1 MRAFRVFG
9 WESKLLLLV
18 ALLTLVGCSA
28 GDGLVEIGGTVTFD
42 GEPIPDGRIQFRST
56 EGDQQAYAGLIE
68 NGRYSLR
75 VAPGP
80 ASVEVRA
87 SRLIPGKFVE
97 VNPGEKDQAGEM
109 YIPEKYNSRTELKV
123 TVETSKPDQNFDLV
137 SK

>member
-1 MRAFRVFG
+1 MRAFRLFG
-9 WESKLLLLV
+9 WEAKLVTLV
-18 ALLTLVGCSA
+18 ALLTMVGCSSS
-28 GDGLVEIGGTVTFD
+28 DGLVEIGGTVTFD
-42 GEPIPDGRIQFRST
+42 GAPIPEGRIQFRST
-56 EGDQQAYAGLIE
+56 EGDQEAYAGLIE
-68 NGRYSLR
+68 NGKYVIR

-80 ASVEVRA
+80 ALVEVRA

-123 TVETSKPDQNFDLV
+123 PVESAKTDQNFDLV

>member
-9 WESKLLLLV
+9 WEAKLLLV
-18 ALLTLVGCSA
+18 MALLTLVGCSA
-28 GDGLVEIGGTVTFD
+28 GDGLVEVGGTVTFD
-42 GEPIPDGRIQFRST
+42 GAPIQDGRIQFRST

-68 NGRYSLR
+68 NGKYVIR

-80 ASVEVRA
+80 ALVEVRA

-97 VNPGEKDQAGEM
+97 ANPGEKDPVGEM
-109 YIPEKYNSRTELKV
+109 YIPEKYNSRTELRA
-123 TVETSKPDQNFDLV
+123 TVETAKLEQNFDLV